1 MEFLADIYLFAGLV
15 CRLFGLKRLSKRLKE
30 KGDALLE
37 RCTDEIDQDR
47 REQEAREEKARKHRE
62 EAIRLE
68 RQKCFADPERNTQ
81 AGSCTGNVSTRT
93 KHLVMTAAPITSGH
107 GAGFTTSITEVGR
120 PTAERQQKLD
130 H

>member
-1 MEFLADIYLFAGLV
+1 MGQPEKTNGVLADIYLFAGLV

-37 RCTDEIDQDR
+37 RCTAEIEQAR

-81 AGSCTGNVSTRT
+81 DWDLHWERLHTCKASRYDGCSYY
-93 KHLVMTAAPITSGH
+93 
-107 GAGFTTSITEVGR
+107 VGPR
-120 PTAERQQKLD
+120 GGVYYINYRGRKTYC
-130 H
+130 